1 MEEEVVDE
9 EKFEDETEDMEEE
22 EVTDGL
28 RIDDL
33 MRIFGVTRQTIAYWR
48 KRGLLNGT
56 KMPDGTVV
64 FGVEDVKKLLKK
76 KYGCSDDVAE
86 RVISGEISIKDIAKV
101 SKIEPKFV
109 KGKSAFM
116 SVVDKIDMV
125 VNKVAELEARLNAIT
140 GKESMVEREIEI
152 TEGLKIKRPVEL
164 SPKTIQYYNYIVG
177 KSGNSMTID
186 EFINET
192 IDEHMRECLGVEIG
206 VILRT
211 R

>member
-1 MEEEVVDE
+1 MTEEVVDE
-9 EKFEDETEDMEEE
+9 EKYEEETEDIEEM

-33 MRIFGVTRQTIAYWR
+33 VRIFGVTRQTIAYWR
-48 KRGLLNGT
+48 KKGLLKGT
-56 KMPDGTVV
+56 KMPDGSVV
-64 FGVEDVKKLLKK
+64 FDVEDVKNLIKK
-76 KYGCSDDVAE
+76 KYRCSDDIAY
-86 RVISGEISIKDIAKV
+86 RVISGEINIKDIAKISQRGSEV
-101 SKIEPKFV
+101 IS
-109 KGKSAFM
+109 GKSAFM
-116 SVVDKIDMV
+116 SVIDKIDMV

-140 GKESMVEREIEI
+140 GNNRMVEREIEI

-177 KSGNSMTID
+177 KSNSSMTID

-192 IDEHMRECLGVEIG
+192 IEEHMRECLGVEIG
-206 VILRT
+206 VIVRT